1 MAIDIRSSNLLVC
14 SSAPLQGMT
23 LTPHEEAIMRSYYQS
38 KVQDICEALE
48 FSLAVMSDAHLFLHN
63 YFTKHS
69 ILDHDAKH
77 VM

>member
-1 MAIDIRSSNLLVC
+1 
-14 SSAPLQGMT
+14 MT
-23 LTPHEEAIMRSYYQS
+23 LTPQEEAIMRSYYQS
-38 KVQDICEALE
+38 KVQDICEALD
-48 FSLAVMSDAHLFLHN
+48 FSLAVMADAHFFLHH